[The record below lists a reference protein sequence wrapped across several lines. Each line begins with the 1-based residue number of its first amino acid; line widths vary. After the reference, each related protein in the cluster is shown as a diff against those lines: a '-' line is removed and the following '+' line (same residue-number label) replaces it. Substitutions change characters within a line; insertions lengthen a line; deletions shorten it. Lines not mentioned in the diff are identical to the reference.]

1 MIVNKKVISFFIF
14 CIFLSIFIFANN
26 AFAEEVS
33 VNSVLDIVEKI
44 KESTDIWYERL
55 LSFATQLFALILL
68 FEFLWTGTK
77 AVIQEMSLQDILRNI
92 VWILLAGIF
101 FLAIINNYQEWT
113 QAIVNGLSNK
123 ATSLI
128 GSGYRDDNPFLIGIK
143 IYEIIEEAI
152 EQASFLV
159 GMMMYLCSGII
170 MIIFAII
177 TARVIVVKCEVLI
190 GLTAAILLIPFGASQ
205 MFREFAINAMKY
217 VLSVGFKLFTITLI
231 CGITFEIFVNFKFTE
246 TGLLKNSFI
255 LIGVSI
261 VILTII
267 STLPETIASLISS
280 AHGGSGAG
288 LLQSVNTLSNIVTA
302 GAAGA
307 IALGKMA
314 GAPIKATHQAIRAKN
329 IAKESAGAAWNS
341 MGKIGKTVA
350 GFKAWNGARQ
360 QANMNRSTIGQELK
374 NNYNQLKAL
383 RNINRGG

>member
-1 MIVNKKVISFFIF
+1 
-14 CIFLSIFIFANN
+14 
-26 AFAEEVS
+26 
-33 VNSVLDIVEKI
+33 
-44 KESTDIWYERL
+44 
-55 LSFATQLFALILL
+55 
-68 FEFLWTGTK
+68 
-77 AVIQEMSLQDILRNI
+77 
-92 VWILLAGIF
+92 
-101 FLAIINNYQEWT
+101 
-113 QAIVNGLSNK
+113 
-123 ATSLI
+123 
-128 GSGYRDDNPFLIGIK
+128 
-143 IYEIIEEAI
+143 
-152 EQASFLV
+152 
-159 GMMMYLCSGII
+159 
-170 MIIFAII
+170 
-177 TARVIVVKCEVLI
+177 
-190 GLTAAILLIPFGASQ
+190 

-217 VLSVGFKLFTITLI
+217 ALSVGFKLFTITLI
-231 CGITFEIFVNFKFTE
+231 CGITFEIFTNFEFHT
-246 TGLLKNSFI
+246 NSNGVVEGHFHDCLT
-255 LIGVSI
+255 LIGVCI